1 MPASRRRPRSVEVE
15 RSSHSHITSSEATH
29 SSCPSLSVTPTPLSA
44 RTFHVWRRRVAHRPL
59 HRRGDKSTHSA
70 TASPHLATSTTYGE
84 ETQWDWVDPPNPPA
98 SWGRGAAA
106 HLLVGSLAHSGRW
119 YGVLAPAMTQAH
131 LVDRVSR
138 RLGGLTRTW
147 RYDRKATV
155 CHSDFVGSRPASP
168 ASPNATAPR
177 WRFAHRGP
185 ETAQEWRRR
194 PIPLLPSAGGAPCPT
209 ISPSNEPSRG
219 WMSSVVCGATPGCLP
234 PRTEG

>member
-1 MPASRRRPRSVEVE
+1 MPVPVGHTDAAERKNIPRMAPSGSTPPIAPVRRQ
-15 RSSHSHITSSEATH
+15 ID
-29 SSCPSLSVTPTPLSA
+29 PL
-44 RTFHVWRRRVAHRPL
+44 RRRVTPPRHVD
-59 HRRGDKSTHSA
+59 HVRRGNTMGLGGPA
-70 TASPHLATSTTYGE
+70 EPTS
-84 ETQWDWVDPPNPPA
+84 
-98 SWGRGAAA
+98 
-106 HLLVGSLAHSGRW
+106 LLGTGC
-119 YGVLAPAMTQAH
+119 GGAPARRITRPFRALVRGPGTGHDPAH

-147 RYDRKATV
+147 RFDRKATV